1 VKLNRILFLKR
12 VYETLPVRTCSI
24 HFGIPDSPFNQ
35 LMQTLITLSMPQY
48 MQRMKFHVGT
58 FSFQFVVVIILYVYE
73 CVMRDSW
80 KLT

>member
-1 VKLNRILFLKR
+1 
-12 VYETLPVRTCSI
+12 
-24 HFGIPDSPFNQ
+24 
-35 LMQTLITLSMPQY
+35 MPQY